1 MSFYY
6 YLSFTIVVLALFFLL
21 YLHAC
26 ISVVDLKERYKL
38 IFAFDPE
45 KRALL
50 LRTEKKK
57 KKYGVLL
64 CIFTPLA
71 FLALLFLLPTDF
83 SEGKKSFEMEDWQAS
98 INLLTKVSESDS
110 KYPDAQKMLIIAKTN
125 LVNKHFEEGKSAYDA
140 KNWSGVMMWLYSFP
154 SDHIHSQE
162 ASKMLEEAT
171 KAYEIERV
179 EAQKAEILARLPNC
193 DSVDAEFDVMN
204 AVRNAPLGR
213 VYGLEI
219 LKIKNAQVV
228 SEREGVRFCRGVAF
242 MNNGNNYGVSY
253 SFYFDDDG
261 APMVRAN
268 VMGL

>member
-1 MSFYY
+1 MSN
-6 YLSFTIVVLALFFLL
+6 
-21 YLHAC
+21 
-26 ISVVDLKERYKL
+26 E
-38 IFAFDPE
+38 IFE
-45 KRALL
+45 
-50 LRTEKKK
+50 T
-57 KKYGVLL
+57 
-64 CIFTPLA
+64 
-71 FLALLFLLPTDF
+71 
-83 SEGKKSFEMEDWQAS
+83 
-98 INLLTKVSESDS
+98 
-110 KYPDAQKMLIIAKTN
+110 
-125 LVNKHFEEGKSAYDA
+125 GKSAFYSKD
-140 KNWSGVMMWLYSFP
+140 WSSVITWFSDFP
-154 SDHIHSQE
+154 QSSLKFAE
-162 ASKMLEEAT
+162 AAKMLEEAK

-193 DSVDAEFDVMN
+193 DSVDAEFEGMN